1 MSKKQFLAKKI
12 AHCYAH
18 CKKIENV
25 FAYSSRPGRDISKI
39 PTDLDSARQKHFI
52 RVKNLSKIMM
62 HCYKLSKTFTVN
74 ISGSKFGKTKKVE
87 ITKWDLC

>member
-1 MSKKQFLAKKI
+1 MRTVKKLKMYLLI
-12 AHCYAH
+12 A
-18 CKKIENV
+18 
-25 FAYSSRPGRDISKI
+25 RDREEMISKI